1 MCRSRRSTHAR
12 WRQSYIETDLEREV
26 RTVRQVGDLMTVQ
39 SFLRLLAARSGQ
51 ILNMTGIATELGLTL
66 AATKPEGLRP
76 AVQPGYVV
84 YAGDRVVP
92 LGILRIHGRLAQG

>member
-1 MCRSRRSTHAR
+1 MCYLVGLRDPLHAMQGPMAGAIMETAVVAELTKAYVHSGDEPR
-12 WRQSYIETDLEREV
+12 LAFWRTARGIEE
-26 RTVRQVGDLMTVQ
+26 
-39 SFLRLLAARSGQ
+39 FAR
-51 ILNMTGIATELGLTL
+51 TL

-92 LGILRIHGRLAQG
+92 LDILRIHGRLAQG